1 MQPLWAY
8 KTFRNKRKILP
19 TSNFWVVVCI
29 SLHYRPI
36 TWCNLISVFQYV
48 GAEKEGGEQSLVSTG
63 SCLQNFRSQPFVEC
77 RGPVGTCQY
86 FATSY
91 SFWLTKVDAQHINS
105 NTQSPVLKNHE
116 DVSKCNVCMMNDPN
130 NWYKSCMISKKNK
143 TTTALRMHIN
153 RSLDWKWLRCFW
165 SLFFSFF

>member
-8 KTFRNKRKILP
+8 S

-29 SLHYRPI
+29 SLHYKAI
-36 TWCNLISVFQYV
+36 TWCNLISVFQYA
-48 GAEKEGGEQSLVSTG
+48 GAEKEGGEQSLASTG
-63 SCLQNFRSQPFVEC
+63 SCLQNYRSQPFVEC

-105 NTQSPVLKNHE
+105 NTQSPVQKNH
-116 DVSKCNVCMMNDPN
+116 DSVSKCSVCMMNDPN
-130 NWYKSCMISKKNK
+130 NWYKSCMISKKK
-143 TTTALRMHIN
+143 TKKQQLHWECTSVGHWIGSHWDAFGH
-153 RSLDWKWLRCFW
+153 FVF
-165 SLFFSFF
+165 LFF